1 MNIQQLS
8 RMSAKLNELKVLFIF
23 GERVMPFL
31 EEVLHFVQD
40 VIPLLDEINCSIKES
55 ASKMPRASS
64 KLNEVSE
71 ATELATT
78 EILNTIDEILLSFDD
93 CENALNKSQEDAQ
106 LIFRIDAA
114 MIKLLKMELTGK
126 NDALLKK
133 VLLLNQKKQKI
144 QKNFLPV
151 FEKFK
156 ETLNTVQDKATSI
169 MMSLQV
175 QDITSQQLAAVN
187 HLIESIEDKLS
198 LLMNRFHETDNL
210 DDPKTKAT
218 PNRTFDP
225 NAAYD
230 TSGKRQEVADEI
242 FSSSPGNPATEAPD
256 NSAASQNDIDD
267 LFNNKAVAPAE
278 TPDKSAASQNDIDD
292 LFNNQPAPPAAD
304 SGEGATTEPDA
315 TQDDFPS
322 TASQD
327 EIDKLFG

>member
-8 RMSAKLNELKVLFIF
+8 SMSAKLNELKVLFIF

-55 ASKMPRASS
+55 ASKMPHASS
-64 KLNEVSE
+64 KLNEVSA

-93 CENALNKSQEDAQ
+93 CEKSLSKSEEDAQ
-106 LIFRIDAA
+106 LILRIDAA
-114 MIKLLKMELTGK
+114 MIKLLKMELAGK
-126 NDALLKK
+126 NDALLHK
-133 VLLLNQKKQKI
+133 VLLLHQKKQKI
-144 QKNFLPV
+144 QKNFMPT
-151 FEKFK
+151 FEEFK

-187 HLIESIEDKLS
+187 HLIGSIEGKLS

-210 DDPKTKAT
+210 GSPKTQDN

-225 NAAYD
+225 DAAYD

-242 FSSSPGNPATEAPD
+242 FSPSPANPATEAPD
-256 NSAASQNDIDD
+256 KPAASQNDIDD
-267 LFNNKAVAPAE
+267 LFNKKAEAPTE

-292 LFNNQPAPPAAD
+292 LFNNQPETPAPG
-304 SGEGATTEPDA
+304 SNELVNTEPDA
-315 TQDDFPS
+315 TPDDLPS